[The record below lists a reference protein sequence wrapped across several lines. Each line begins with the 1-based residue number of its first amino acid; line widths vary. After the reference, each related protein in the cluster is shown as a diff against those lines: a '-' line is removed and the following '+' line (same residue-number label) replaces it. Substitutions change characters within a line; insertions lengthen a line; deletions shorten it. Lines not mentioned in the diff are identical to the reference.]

1 MRDRRPFSR
10 RYVDQVN
17 IEKNEWLF
25 PIYSELHEVHK
36 LEVET
41 KIVIKKNLKHSA
53 TEGDGER

>member
-1 MRDRRPFSR
+1 MRDRKPFSR

-41 KIVIKKNLKHSA
+41 KIIIKKN
-53 TEGDGER
+53 